1 MGLNLFLFCACS
13 AFLML
18 VIVVVCHASMG
29 GNKRPEPSHTP
40 VPPKP
45 KSVSRIRFQRF
56 TVKSV
61 IRWEQMRGKSF
72 SLVDYTDKEDVES
85 LLYAL
90 YVTSDKYEYTF
101 DVFRQVL
108 ADERFMNAMLSELGK
123 VMEIVSQFQRKVA
136 TSDIGNSESSPD
148 YVGAI
153 VSALIMS
160 GLDAHY
166 ALNEMELCDLPLF
179 IEAYERKK
187 KEQMEESRMW
197 TYLTILPHIDAK
209 KMENGAKDLITFPW
223 EEKEDVTEIS
233 DIEAQRFEE
242 FMKKGKDFLKS

>member
-1 MGLNLFLFCACS
+1 MPLTIKA
-13 AFLML
+13 
-18 VIVVVCHASMG
+18 I
-29 GNKRPEPSHTP
+29 
-40 VPPKP
+40 
-45 KSVSRIRFQRF
+45 
-56 TVKSV
+56 
-61 IRWEQMRGKSF
+61 IRWEQLRKKSF
-72 SLVDYTDKEDVES
+72 SLINYADQEDIED
-85 LLYAL
+85 LLY
-90 YVTSDKYEYTF
+90 TTTICKDGGMYTF
-101 DVFRQVL
+101 ELFRETLVNKKLVQEMAYVL
-108 ADERFMNAMLSELGK
+108 DRESAVL
-123 VMEIVSQFQRKVA
+123 SQFQKKVTA
-136 TSDIGNSESSPD
+136 SDISNSEGSPD

-153 VSALIMS
+153 VSILIMA

-179 IEAYERKK
+179 LEAYERKK

-223 EEKEDVTEIS
+223 EEKKEATEIS